1 MLRVHE
7 SSRSQLGSAELQI
20 DAFNAIEDELVRKS
34 YFLCWK
40 QLHKQKEGMYRR
52 ISSWV
57 MKDLLSPAFKI
68 YSYTKLM

>member
-34 YFLCWK
+34 YFLCGK

-52 ISSWV
+52 ISS
-57 MKDLLSPAFKI
+57 
-68 YSYTKLM
+68 

>member
-34 YFLCWK
+34 YFFVGSNYINK
-40 QLHKQKEGMYRR
+40 RKECTEEYPPE
-52 ISSWV
+52 S
-57 MKDLLSPAFKI
+57 
-68 YSYTKLM
+68 